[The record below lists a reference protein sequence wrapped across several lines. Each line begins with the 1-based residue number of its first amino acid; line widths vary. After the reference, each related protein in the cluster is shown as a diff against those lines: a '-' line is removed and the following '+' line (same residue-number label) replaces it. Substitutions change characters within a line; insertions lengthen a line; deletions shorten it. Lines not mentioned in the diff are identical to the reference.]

1 MIFFD
6 DYRKRKDTLETKKC
20 KNCLRRISLHW
31 NVCPWCKHSDY
42 LFNEE
47 YLYNEQRMVRKA
59 AHNRSVY
66 ASGLSLPVMP
76 DGRACRSVLN
86 TSPE

>member
-1 MIFFD
+1 MIFSVINKIKEYLFFD

-47 YLYNEQRMVRKA
+47 YLYNKQRMAKT
-59 AHNRSVY
+59 NR
-66 ASGLSLPVMP
+66 
-76 DGRACRSVLN
+76 R
-86 TSPE
+86 